1 MERSTF
7 HGGYSKEDIRF
18 LMKGGGQSPA
28 FSSGVNMKS
37 IHKIFF
43 SHNPKMSK
51 LKTIIDEIA
60 KTDITI
66 LIKGESGTG
75 KELVAQNL
83 HLNSNRRDKPFIK
96 VNCAAI
102 PKGLLESELFGFEKG
117 AFTGAH
123 LRKPGKFELASGGTM
138 LLNEIG
144 EIDISLQAKLLQ
156 VLQDGAF
163 SRLGGNGDIFVDT
176 RVITTTKDHLE
187 KSMMEGRFREDLFFR
202 INVMTIT
209 VPPLRDRKEQILPL
223 SEYFLDLYQLKYGKE
238 IPSLTSEAANTFE
251 EYHWPGNIR
260 ELENTVKRIVL
271 FGDEEIALAELNRS
285 KAEGEIKPDMIAHG
299 FPHHSKGT
307 QTFCL
312 KELGKK
318 AAETAEKEV
327 IENVLQETHWNRKEA
342 AKLLHVSYKALLYK
356 IQKYHLN
363 EWRGLHKVVEET

>member
-1 MERSTF
+1 MQDFS
-7 HGGYSKEDIRF
+7 HI
-18 LMKGGGQSPA
+18 L
-28 FSSGVNMKS
+28 FSSS
-37 IHKIFF
+37 
-43 SHNPKMSK
+43 SKMSK

-60 KTDITI
+60 KTDITV

-75 KELVAQNL
+75 KELVAQNI
-83 HLNSNRRDKPFIK
+83 HHKSNRGEKPFIK

-102 PKGLLESELFGFEKG
+102 PRGLLESELFGFEKG

-123 LRKPGKFELASGGTM
+123 LRKPGKFELASGGTI

-163 SRLGGNGDIFVDT
+163 SRLGGEGDVLVDT

-187 KSMMEGRFREDLFFR
+187 KSMLEGRFREDLFFR

-209 VPPLRDRKEQILPL
+209 VPPLRERKEQIVP
-223 SEYFLDLYQLKYGKE
+223 FLQFFFNLYKQRYGKE
-238 IPSLTSEAANTFE
+238 MSPISSATINTFE

-271 FGDEEIALAELNRS
+271 FGDEEMALQDLFNKRERIDMKPNGIADFYSNTPVGA
-285 KAEGEIKPDMIAHG
+285 KD
-299 FPHHSKGT
+299 
-307 QTFCL
+307 FCL

-342 AKLLHVSYKALLYK
+342 AKVLGVSYKALLYK
-356 IQKYHLN
+356 IEKYHLN
-363 EWRGLHKVVEET
+363 DRKGFRRLEEEAG